1 MVLLFTQEEFIQLCK
16 TLYSLVNDS
25 PKEDMLYQ
33 AMNRFANKVLQLGE
47 ANAELQVRSEPTT
60 PSSSDTSLVSNKQ
73 QQPKEVPTEDV
84 TSSHHVNSEPA
95 DNEQQNSKPNLEQ
108 NNSEHD
114 SQKKETGIKEDLS
127 NLKETEQVNASGLK
141 GTSHKRKE
149 SAMVELEMCNANW
162 FITCHQ
168 FISGL
173 LFEPDLCQ
181 FFAEQSSIDLT
192 SNIKAEDVVS
202 PYTKS
207 IMQPH

>member
-1 MVLLFTQEEFIQLCK
+1 LCK
-16 TLYSLVNDS
+16 TLYSLVNDC
-25 PKEDMLYQ
+25 PNEETLYQ

-47 ANAELQVRSEPTT
+47 ANVELQVRSEPST
-60 PSSSDTSLVSNKQ
+60 PSTSSTNVVTNKLK
-73 QQPKEVPTEDV
+73 QPKEEPTEGI
-84 TSSHHVNSEPA
+84 TPSHVQPQQVSA
-95 DNEQQNSKPNLEQ
+95 GSRQQNSKH
-108 NNSEHD
+108 NSEENNI
-114 SQKKETGIKEDLS
+114 SQTTEEVTSVQDPSHSVETD
-127 NLKETEQVNASGLK
+127 QVDTSDMK
-141 GTSHKRKE
+141 GVSLKRKE
-149 SAMVELEMCNANW
+149 SAMVELEISNANW

-192 SNIKAEDVVS
+192 RNSKADDILS

>member
-1 MVLLFTQEEFIQLCK
+1 
-16 TLYSLVNDS
+16 
-25 PKEDMLYQ
+25 
-33 AMNRFANKVLQLGE
+33 MNRFANKVLQLGE
-47 ANAELQVRSEPTT
+47 ANVELQVRSEPNT
-60 PSSSDTSLVSNKQ
+60 PSASHINLDTSKLKEVTTESITPHMQPQVVLADSEQPNSKLNSEENNSKQDSQTVETGKEASSVEDSSHSTETDQVNSSDLR
-73 QQPKEVPTEDV
+73 
-84 TSSHHVNSEPA
+84 
-95 DNEQQNSKPNLEQ
+95 
-108 NNSEHD
+108 
-114 SQKKETGIKEDLS
+114 
-127 NLKETEQVNASGLK
+127 

-149 SAMVELEMCNANW
+149 SKMVELEMSNADW

-192 SNIKAEDVVS
+192 RNSKADDILS